1 MRIVFM
7 GTPEFAVDA
16 LEGLV
21 TSHHDVVAVVTATDK
36 LGGRGRK
43 EMVASPVAA
52 YARKENIPLLQPEKL
67 RDPDFLQS
75 LADFQADLFVVV
87 AFRMLPEVVW
97 AMPRLGTVNLHGSWL
112 PNYRGAAPI
121 QWAVLNGDIETGVTV
136 FFLKQEI
143 DTGDIALRERVP
155 IESNETFGT
164 LYHKMKVIGARVL
177 VRALNLIERGDYMRI
192 PQEKEQIRLQPAPK
206 IFHEMA
212 HLSPDRTVAELER
225 WVRGMHPVPCAWF
238 LFAGKKFKV
247 HQAVPIVESHHFKPG
262 ILVKKDR
269 NLLLAARNGWL
280 ELREI
285 QPEGK
290 QRMATTAFL
299 NGAGWEDGP
308 LGMVE

>member
-16 LEGLV
+16 LDGLV
-21 TSHHDVVAVVTATDK
+21 ASHHDVLAVVTATDK
-36 LGGRGRK
+36 PGGRGRK
-43 EMVASPVAA
+43 EMVASPVAT
-52 YARKENIPLLQPEKL
+52 YARKANIPLLQPEKL

-75 LADFQADLFVVV
+75 LADFQADIFVVV

-97 AMPRLGTVNLHGSWL
+97 AMPPLGTVNLHGSWL

-121 QWAVLNGDIETGVTV
+121 QWAVLNGDTETGLTV

-143 DTGDIALRERVP
+143 DTGDIVLRERVP

-164 LYHKMKVIGARVL
+164 LYDKMKAIGARVL
-177 VRALNLIERGDYMRI
+177 LRALTLIERGNYLRI
-192 PQEKEQIRLQPAPK
+192 SQENHQIPLRPAPK
-206 IFHEMA
+206 IFPEMA
-212 HLSPDRTVAELER
+212 HLSSDRTVSELER

-247 HQAVPIVESHHFKPG
+247 HQAVPIVESHHITPG
-262 ILVKKDR
+262 MLVKKDR
-269 NLLLAARNGWL
+269 HLMLASRDGWL
-280 ELREI
+280 ELTEI

-290 QRMATTAFL
+290 QRKATIAFL
-299 NGAGWEDGP
+299 NGAGWQEGP
-308 LGMVE
+308 LGMIE

>member
-7 GTPEFAVDA
+7 GTPEFAVEA
-16 LEGLV
+16 LDKLV

-36 LGGRGRK
+36 PGGRGRK

-52 YARKENIPLLQPEKL
+52 YSRKANIPLLQPEKL
-67 RDPDFLQS
+67 RDPKFLQS
-75 LADFQADLFVVV
+75 LADFKADLFVVV

-143 DTGDIALRERVP
+143 DTGDIILRERVP
-155 IESNETFGT
+155 IESSETFGT
-164 LYHKMKVIGARVL
+164 LYDKMKAIGARVL
-177 VRALNLIERGDYMRI
+177 VRALNLIESGDYLRI
-192 PQEKEQIRLQPAPK
+192 SQEELPIPLRPAPK
-206 IFHEMA
+206 IFPEMA
-212 HLSPDRTVAELER
+212 HLSSERTVVELER

-238 LFAGKKFKV
+238 LFAGKKYKV
-247 HQAVPIVESHHFKPG
+247 HQAAPIVESHHVTPG
-262 ILVKKDR
+262 ILIKKDR
-269 NLLLAARNGWL
+269 HLLLGCKNGWL
-280 ELREI
+280 ELTEI

-290 QRMATTAFL
+290 QRMTTQAFL
-299 NGAGWEDGP
+299 NGAGWQEGP
-308 LGMVE
+308 LGKIE